1 MTSWNEVLL
10 EVESY
15 MERYRNALKN
25 IVTHI
30 DEQYKLDS
38 KAPLFILAI
47 KEIALSALDGEP
59 TTADEFNKSDDIRN
73 ELINML
79 DDKKGYLKDTMQEDE
94 KLVFKEQFGGDTG
107 TDADYNYECEH
118 LNATYQAE
126 ELDTNVPESYTCDDC
141 NKDLNIP
148 EPDWDIMREGK

>member
-1 MTSWNEVLL
+1 MKKQHGRNLMTSWTEALL

-15 MERYRNALKN
+15 MERYRNALKG

-38 KAPLFILAI
+38 KAPLFILTI

-59 TTADEFNKSDDIRN
+59 TTADEFN
-73 ELINML
+73 
-79 DDKKGYLKDTMQEDE
+79 TMQEDE

>member
-1 MTSWNEVLL
+1 MTSWTEALL

-15 MERYRNALKN
+15 MERYRNALKK

-30 DEQYKLDS
+30 DEQYKPDS
-38 KAPLFILAI
+38 KAPLFILTI

-59 TTADEFNKSDDIRN
+59 TTADEYN
-73 ELINML
+73 
-79 DDKKGYLKDTMQEDE
+79 TMQEDE

>member
-1 MTSWNEVLL
+1 MTSWTETLL

-15 MERYRNALKN
+15 MERYRKALKD
-25 IVTHI
+25 IA
-30 DEQYKLDS
+30 DSSEQANPIKL
-38 KAPLFILAI
+38 
-47 KEIALSALDGEP
+47 KEIARTALDGEP
-59 TTADEFNKSDDIRN
+59 TTADEYN
-73 ELINML
+73 
-79 DDKKGYLKDTMQEDE
+79 TMQEDE

>member
-1 MTSWNEVLL
+1 MTSWTETLL

-15 MERYRNALKN
+15 MERYRNALKG

-30 DEQYKLDS
+30 DEQYKPDS
-38 KAPLFILAI
+38 KAPLFILTI

-59 TTADEFNKSDDIRN
+59 TTADEYN
-73 ELINML
+73 
-79 DDKKGYLKDTMQEDE
+79 TMQEDE

>member
-1 MTSWNEVLL
+1 MTSWTEALL

-15 MERYRNALKN
+15 MERYRNALKG

-59 TTADEFNKSDDIRN
+59 TTADEYN
-73 ELINML
+73 
-79 DDKKGYLKDTMQEDE
+79 TMQEDE

>member
-1 MTSWNEVLL
+1 MTSWTETLL
-10 EVESY
+10 EVERY
-15 MERYRNALKN
+15 MERYRNSLKS

-38 KAPLFILAI
+38 KAPLFILTI

-59 TTADEFNKSDDIRN
+59 TTADEYN
-73 ELINML
+73 
-79 DDKKGYLKDTMQEDE
+79 TMQEDE

>member
-1 MTSWNEVLL
+1 MTSWTETLL

-59 TTADEFNKSDDIRN
+59 TTADEFNKIDR
-73 ELINML
+73 
-79 DDKKGYLKDTMQEDE
+79 
-94 KLVFKEQFGGDTG
+94 
-107 TDADYNYECEH
+107 
-118 LNATYQAE
+118 
-126 ELDTNVPESYTCDDC
+126 
-141 NKDLNIP
+141 
-148 EPDWDIMREGK
+148 GKWGK